1 MFLISGMAFSQTIEE
16 RKGGGSTYSVT
27 PSAGSDQYRWTI
39 SADVTPVSVSSAT
52 LPGGDGT
59 TANPWIIDWT
69 DNLTSID
76 VVWGAD
82 ASPDIASTP
91 GVVTIQKR
99 TTVGAT
105 CPSLVQTLDI
115 AFWSQPSAIIDVA
128 TSPNQTV
135 CSTDAIG
142 GSVTIDLTG
151 APDGVA
157 NGFDL
162 VYDVAVS
169 DALLTV
175 SGIVGLPGI
184 DEVVNSN
191 GPTITIPL
199 PDALVNTDV
208 IPQTYTITLKTI
220 QDDFDDIPV
229 AVVLQVFTITVN
241 PTPVTGPIGST
252 GTLNRR

>member
-1 MFLISGMAFSQTIEE
+1 
-16 RKGGGSTYSVT
+16 
-27 PSAGSDQYRWTI
+27 
-39 SADVTPVSVSSAT
+39 
-52 LPGGDGT
+52 
-59 TANPWIIDWT
+59 
-69 DNLTSID
+69 
-76 VVWGAD
+76 
-82 ASPDIASTP
+82 
-91 GVVTIQKR
+91 
-99 TTVGAT
+99 
-105 CPSLVQTLDI
+105 
-115 AFWSQPSAIIDVA
+115 
-128 TSPNQTV
+128 
-135 CSTDAIG
+135 
-142 GSVTIDLTG
+142 
-151 APDGVA
+151 
-157 NGFDL
+157 
-162 VYDVAVS
+162 
-169 DALLTV
+169 LLTV